1 MSNMDADAILK
12 QLAVIER
19 EITGV
24 RRVYDNPPNSISQA
38 DMPMFVNLPGPMTE
52 NWIDG
57 GEDDDAVEA
66 FEAREYECLL
76 IVAST
81 ATGISGEAFSKVPP
95 LLAAVR
101 NKFASYPFLKGFPIR
116 GMQLQRDSGV
126 RSDILFG
133 GVAYFGVRF
142 TVVIEARI
150 RVPYAE

>member
-19 EITGV
+19 EIPGV
-24 RRVYDNPPNSISQA
+24 RRAYDNPPNSISMA
-38 DMPMFVNLPGPMTE
+38 DMPMFINLPGPMNE

-57 GEDDDAVEA
+57 GEDEDATEA
-66 FEAREYECLL
+66 LETREYECIL
-76 IVAST
+76 IVSST
-81 ATGISGEAFSKVPP
+81 GTGVSGEAIGKVPP

-116 GMQLQRDSGV
+116 GAQLQRDSGV

-142 TVVIEARI
+142 IVVVETRI